1 MVKWFSGYV
10 VAFWR
15 MAVSGRQK
23 EKLMYNLF
31 GELEEKLD
39 FLGLKRRY
47 NEDTMICYSRI
58 HQHMTTAVQYPWLE
72 P

>member
-1 MVKWFSGYV
+1 
-10 VAFWR
+10 
-15 MAVSGRQK
+15 
-23 EKLMYNLF
+23 MYNLF

-72 P
+72 PQGCLSTVYEEVGLVGSVLV